1 MHDSGGGG
9 VADDGAGQGGGIIR
23 NKADGNMESFII
35 FLVMFVTIIGPSAVI
50 AAIGYASIRALGRNP
65 SAAPKILQAMIV
77 ALVFSEAIAVI
88 ALLILFQIF
97 GRG

>member
-1 MHDSGGGG
+1 VDNL
-9 VADDGAGQGGGIIR
+9 V
-23 NKADGNMESFII
+23 I

-50 AAIGYASIRALGRNP
+50 ASIGYASIRALGRNP
-65 SAAPKILQAMIV
+65 SAAPKILQAMII

-88 ALLILFQIF
+88 ALLILFQMF

>member
-1 MHDSGGGG
+1 M
-9 VADDGAGQGGGIIR
+9 Q
-23 NKADGNMESFII
+23 NFLI

-50 AAIGYASIRALGRNP
+50 AAIGHASIKALGRNP

-77 ALVFSEAIAVI
+77 ALVFAMGIAVI
-88 ALLILFQIF
+88 ALLILFQLF

>member
-1 MHDSGGGG
+1 MD
-9 VADDGAGQGGGIIR
+9 
-23 NKADGNMESFII
+23 SFII
-35 FLVMFVTIIGPSAVI
+35 FLVMFVTIIGPSGVI

-77 ALVFSEAIAVI
+77 ALVFSESIAVI

>member
-1 MHDSGGGG
+1 
-9 VADDGAGQGGGIIR
+9 
-23 NKADGNMESFII
+23 MESFII
-35 FLVMFVTIIGPSAVI
+35 FLVMFVTIIGPSSVI

-65 SAAPKILQAMIV
+65 SAAPKILQAMII